1 MTRRERR
8 EGDMFVLIEK
18 GGPIMIPI
26 ILGSILALAIV
37 LERLFHLHRAQID
50 TEKFML
56 GIKNILKKG
65 NIVEAISICDN
76 TPGPI
81 AHILKEGIVKHDRQK
96 EEIKE
101 AIEEA
106 GLHEVPRLEKNLSVL
121 ITIAHISPLLG
132 LLGTVTG
139 MINCF
144 MQIEKLRG
152 IVNPAD
158 LAGGIW
164 EALIT
169 TAAGLVV
176 AIPAYVAYNYLVAR
190 VEGFVVDMEKSANQ
204 LVKILHNEDEQ

>member
-1 MTRRERR
+1 
-8 EGDMFVLIEK
+8 
-18 GGPIMIPI
+18 MIPI
-26 ILGSILALAIV
+26 ILGSVLALAIV
-37 LERLFHLHRAQID
+37 LERMFHLHRAQID
-50 TEKFML
+50 TEKFMF

-81 AHILKEGIVKHDRQK
+81 AHILKEGIVKHDRTK

-101 AIEEA
+101 VIEEA
-106 GLHEVPRLEKNLSVL
+106 GLHEVPRLEKNLPVL

-144 MQIEKLRG
+144 MQIEKLSG

-176 AIPAYVAYNYLVAR
+176 AIPAYVAYNYLVSR

-204 LVKILHNEDEQ
+204 LVKILHNDDEQ

>member
-1 MTRRERR
+1 
-8 EGDMFVLIEK
+8 MFEIIQK
-18 GGPIMIPI
+18 GGPVMIPI
-26 ILGSILALAIV
+26 ILGSFFAFIIV
-37 LERLFHLHRAQID
+37 IERIIHLHRAQID

-65 NIVEAISICDN
+65 NYVEAIGICDS

-81 AHILKEGIVKHDRQK
+81 ASILKEGITKHDRSK

-101 AIEEA
+101 AIQEA

-121 ITIAHISPLLG
+121 ATIAQIEPLLG

-139 MINCF
+139 MIKAF
-144 MQIEKLRG
+144 MKIEQLQG
-152 IVNPAD
+152 IVNPGD
-158 LAGGIW
+158 LAAGIW

-176 AIPAYVAYNYLVAR
+176 AIPAYVAYNYLVSR
-190 VEGFVVDMEKSANQ
+190 VEGFVLEMEKSANH
-204 LVKILHNEDEQ
+204 LIKILQGEEEEVRFA

>member
-1 MTRRERR
+1 ML
-8 EGDMFVLIEK
+8 MLIEK
-18 GGPIMIPI
+18 GGPIMWPI

-37 LERLFHLHRAQID
+37 IERVFHLHRAQID

-65 NIVEAISICDN
+65 NIVEAISICAN

-81 AHILKEGIVKHDRQK
+81 AHILKEGIVKHDRPK

-121 ITIAHISPLLG
+121 ITLAHIEPLLG

-139 MINCF
+139 MIRCF
-144 MQIEKLRG
+144 MQIEQLKG
-152 IVNPAD
+152 VVNPAD

-169 TAAGLVV
+169 TAAGLAV

-190 VEGFVVDMEKSANQ
+190 VEGFVIDMEKSANQ
-204 LVKILHNEDEQ
+204 LVKILQHEEEERY

>member
-1 MTRRERR
+1 
-8 EGDMFVLIEK
+8 MFLIIEK

-26 ILGSILALAIV
+26 ILGSILAMAIV
-37 LERLFHLHRAQID
+37 IERLFHLHRAQID
-50 TEKFML
+50 TQKFMM

-65 NIVEAISICDN
+65 NIIEAISICDN

-81 AHILKEGIVKHDRQK
+81 AHILKEGILRHDRGKQ
-96 EEIKE
+96 EITE
-101 AIEEA
+101 AIEAA

-121 ITIAHISPLLG
+121 ITLAHIEPLLG

-139 MINCF
+139 MIQCF
-144 MQIEKLRG
+144 MKIEQLQG
-152 IVNPAD
+152 VVNPSD

-176 AIPAYVAYNYLVAR
+176 AIPCYVAYNYLVSR
-190 VEGFVVDMEKSANQ
+190 VESFVLDMEKSANQ
-204 LVKILHNEDEQ
+204 LVKILLGEEEPVRFN

>member
-1 MTRRERR
+1 
-8 EGDMFVLIEK
+8 MFFIIQK

-26 ILGSILALAIV
+26 ILGSVIALAIV
-37 LERLFHLHRAQID
+37 IERLFHLHRAQID

-65 NIVEAISICDN
+65 NIVEAISICET

-81 AHILKEGIVKHDRQK
+81 ARILKEGILKHDRSK
-96 EEIKE
+96 EEIVE
-101 AIEEA
+101 SIEEA
-106 GLHEVPRLEKNLSVL
+106 GLHEVPRLEKNLPIL
-121 ITIAHISPLLG
+121 ITIAHIEPLLG

-139 MINCF
+139 MIKCF
-144 MQIEKLRG
+144 MQIQNLQG
-152 IVNPAD
+152 IVNPSD

-176 AIPAYVAYNYLVAR
+176 AIPAYVAYNYLVSR
-190 VEGFVVDMEKSANQ
+190 VEGFVVDMEKSANH
-204 LVKILHNEDEQ
+204 LVKILQNEDEDKRFN

>member
-1 MTRRERR
+1 
-8 EGDMFVLIEK
+8 MFFIIQK

-26 ILGSILALAIV
+26 ILGSVLALAIV
-37 LERLFHLHRAQID
+37 IERLFHLHRAQID

-65 NIVEAISICDN
+65 NIVEAVSICET

-81 AHILKEGIVKHDRQK
+81 ARILKEGIVKHDRSK

-106 GLHEVPRLEKNLSVL
+106 GLHEVPRLEKNLTVL
-121 ITIAHISPLLG
+121 ITLAHIEPLLG

-144 MQIEKLRG
+144 MQIQRLQG
-152 IVNPAD
+152 VVNPSD

-176 AIPAYVAYNYLVAR
+176 AIPVYVAYNYLVSR
-190 VEGFVVDMEKSANQ
+190 VEGFVLDMEKSANQ
-204 LVKILHNEDEQ
+204 LVRILQEEAPSRF